1 MNKREIGNIGEDA
14 VCKFLEANL
23 YKVIRRNYTIRGG
36 EIDIIAENDEI
47 IAFVEVKSRAR
58 NPLVSGAEA
67 ITKAKMLHIIK
78 TAERY
83 LNSFS
88 SDKQPRF
95 DVAVVEIDNGRASII
110 QYLENAFVMSD
121 IV

>member
-1 MNKREIGNIGEDA
+1 MNKRELGNIGEDA
-14 VCKFLEANL
+14 VCNFLEKKS
-23 YKVIRRNYTIRGG
+23 YKVIKRNYTIRGG
-36 EIDIIAENDEI
+36 EIDIIAENDEV

-78 TAERY
+78 TAEHY

-110 QYLENAFVMSD
+110 QYLENAFDMSD